1 MSRRRR
7 PSLAVIPDRAAAGG
21 TEPEP
26 TRRTALAGGLC
37 PSPRGFRLGRAGAAR
52 LSGMTTGVGS
62 APGSPHSKV
71 PAAAPPLL
79 PSFRTGPVPIL
90 AAVNG
95 AAFAGGLEILLGC
108 DFAYAAPRAR
118 SR

>member
-1 MSRRRR
+1 MPVAAWVPARPRR
-7 PSLAVIPDRAAAGG
+7 GG
-21 TEPEP
+21 ASV
-26 TRRTALAGGLC
+26 RK
-37 PSPRGFRLGRAGAAR
+37 
-52 LSGMTTGVGS
+52 TTGVGS